1 MELYPHERPA
11 VSSGLL
17 RALTWAVPLGAL
29 MWAGIL
35 YVGVR
40 VFQ

>member
-1 MELYPHERPA
+1 MNLYDHERPD

-29 MWAGIL
+29 MWAGIIAL
-35 YVGVR
+35 GLKVLG
-40 VFQ
+40 